1 MIHLTLD
8 QDWAPD
14 WATEAA
20 LDRIAAAGV
29 EATLFITHASP
40 GLPRWRTRPGLEL
53 GVHPNFL
60 PGSTH
65 GATLDAVLDH
75 VAGLVPDARGVRAHG
90 LVRGT
95 HLLEAYGRRGYAYD
109 ASDLIDGT
117 DGLVVLPRW
126 SGVARVPIFFEDD
139 VHLHYGRPAAWEAVP
154 AGTHGVRVF
163 SFHPVLLALNAQ
175 DLVGYRSLK
184 SELMRQEL
192 SLHEASPQAFDPFRH
207 AGPEGLEAVL
217 AGLLA
222 HLTAHPGER
231 GGTLASLVSAE
242 ARP

>member
-14 WATEAA
+14 WATEDA
-20 LDRIAAAGV
+20 LDRISAAGAA
-29 EATLFITHASP
+29 ATLFVTHASP
-40 GLPRWRTRPGLEL
+40 GLERWRTRPGLEL

-65 GATLDAVLDH
+65 GATVDAVLDH
-75 VAGLVPDARGVRAHG
+75 VRGLVPDARGVRAHG

-117 DGLVVLPRW
+117 PGLTVLPRW
-126 SGVARVPIFFEDD
+126 SGVARVPIFWEDD
-139 VHLHYGRPAAWEAVP
+139 VHLHYGHPAAWEAVP
-154 AGTHGVRVF
+154 PGTRGVRVF
-163 SFHPVLLALNAQ
+163 SFHPVLLALNAA
-175 DLVGYRSLK
+175 DLAGYRALK
-184 SELMRQEL
+184 AELMRQKL
-192 SLHEASPQAFDPFRH
+192 SLPEAPARALAPFRH
-207 AGPEGLEAVL
+207 EGPDGLGAVF
-217 AGLLA
+217 AGLLG
-222 HLTAHPGER
+222 HLASHPDER

-242 ARP
+242 VRP